1 MNFLVDAQLPR
12 RLCSLLRNAGHDVI
26 HTLDLPLG
34 NRTPDT
40 VILDIA
46 QRECRIVVTKDDDF
60 VQSFLIS
67 GRPEKL
73 LLIATGNIGNAEL
86 ETLLRT
92 NLPAIL
98 RSLESGKFVEI
109 NREAL
114 TVHAE

>member
-1 MNFLVDAQLPR
+1 M
-12 RLCSLLRNAGHDVI
+12 
-26 HTLDLPLG
+26 PLG

-46 QRECRIVVTKDDDF
+46 QRERRIVVTKDDDF
-60 VQSFLIS
+60 VQSFLIF

-98 RSLESGKFVEI
+98 RSLETGKFVEL